1 MVTMEIIRSLVD
13 RTRRAALWNR
23 ALDAYNSGK
32 TTESI
37 ALINRMQ
44 EIAPLRDYHWAFLGT
59 AYVLAKDSLKARNA
73 FQRAKSMTDCSKD
86 PSAQYVNAYSRLYLK
101 LMVSDASYSEL
112 RLRALSIE
120 CRPSLKRWLPL
131 EEIKNR

>member
-1 MVTMEIIRSLVD
+1 MRLIGSLVD
-13 RTRRAALWNR
+13 RTRRAVLWNR

-32 TTESI
+32 TTEAI

-44 EIAPLRDYHWAFLGT
+44 ESAPLRDYHLAFLGT

-73 FQRAKSMTDCSKD
+73 FQKAKSMTDNSKQT
-86 PSAQYVNAYSRLYLK
+86 SAQYVNAYSRLYLK
-101 LMVSDASYSEL
+101 MMDSDAPYSDL
-112 RLRALSIE
+112 KLKALSIQ

-131 EEIKNR
+131 EG